1 MQIPWLFK
9 LRQMEK
15 TVGSTGCESENNR
28 VSFENVKFE
37 VTISRIS
44 FIFNKPLELEGFKI
58 KLYIWLAS

>member
-1 MQIPWLFK
+1 
-9 LRQMEK
+9 MEK